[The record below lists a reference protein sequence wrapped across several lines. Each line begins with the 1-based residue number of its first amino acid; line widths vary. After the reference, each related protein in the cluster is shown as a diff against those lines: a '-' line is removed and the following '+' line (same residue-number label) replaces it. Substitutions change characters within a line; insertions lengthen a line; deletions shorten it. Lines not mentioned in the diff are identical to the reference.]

1 MQPSVARVLIEQ
13 QSNVEKGLCQRFLWI
28 VPKPK
33 IVTFE
38 QLQKVD
44 DTFTAAIGE
53 LCSITPHNTT
63 NRLTSLFTTIIIVCT
78 PASSTIN
85 LQQNL

>member
-63 NRLTSLFTTIIIVCT
+63 NRLTCMIVF
-78 PASSTIN
+78 
-85 LQQNL
+85 LLL